1 MSRDLYQIL
10 EVNSRAS
17 AGEIKSAYRTLA
29 RKYHPD
35 ANPDNPEA
43 GERFKEIASAYEILS
58 DPNRR
63 ARYDQFGE
71 TGTSSSH
78 SNPFGDFSDIFS
90 SFFGGQSS
98 GPSGPR
104 VEYGEDLEIDL
115 EIGFEEAVFGTQKEI
130 RVRTAVP
137 CEPCG
142 STGATAGTE
151 PIECTRCSGIG
162 QIQEMRRSILGQMLT
177 QTICPDCKGSG
188 SRISNP
194 CKDCNGEG
202 RKVTEIEF
210 TIDVQQGV
218 DHGNTLRLSGR
229 GATGRRGGPPGD
241 LYVHLR
247 VAVHPELERQGHD
260 LRHRLHIPMTQAIFG
275 VDLDYATLDGEEVLS
290 IAPGT
295 QSGHI
300 LKLKGKGVP
309 HLNSK
314 NRGDFF
320 IEVIVD
326 TPTDLT
332 REEEETLREYA
343 SQRKEEIS
351 PNKKKVRSRR
361 R

>member
-1 MSRDLYQIL
+1 MPRDLYEIL
-10 EVNSRAS
+10 EVDSTAS
-17 AGEIKSAYRTLA
+17 PSEIKSAYRSLA

-71 TGTSSSH
+71 TGTASSH
-78 SNPFGDFSDIFS
+78 SSPFGDFSDIFS

-98 GPSGPR
+98 APSGPR
-104 VEYGEDLEIDL
+104 IEYGEDLEIDL
-115 EIGFEEAVFGTQKEI
+115 EIGFEEAVFGTKKEI
-130 RVRTAVP
+130 KIRTAVP
-137 CEPCG
+137 CESCG

-151 PIECTRCSGIG
+151 PIECIRCHGIG

-177 QTICPDCKGSG
+177 QTVCPDCKGSG

-194 CKDCNGEG
+194 CKDCSGEG

-210 TIDVQQGV
+210 PIDIQQGV
-218 DHGNTLRLSGR
+218 DNGNTLRLSGR

-247 VAVHPELERQGHD
+247 VNSHPELERQGDD
-260 LRHRLHIPMTQAIFG
+260 LIHRLHIPMTQAIFG
-275 VDLDYATLDGEEVLS
+275 VDLDYETLDGDEVLS
-290 IAPGT
+290 IDPGT
-295 QSGHI
+295 QSGRI

-309 HLNSK
+309 HLNGR
-314 NRGDFF
+314 NRGDFV

-343 SQRKEEIS
+343 SQRKEKIS
-351 PNKKKVRSRR
+351 LNKKKSRGR
-361 R
+361 RW

>member
-1 MSRDLYQIL
+1 MSKDLYRIL
-10 EVNSRAS
+10 EVESTAS
-17 AGEIKSAYRTLA
+17 ASEIKSAYRALA
-29 RKYHPD
+29 RRYHPD

-43 GERFKEIASAYEILS
+43 GERFKEVASAYEILS
-58 DPNRR
+58 DPKRR
-63 ARYDQFGE
+63 ARYDQFGD

-98 GPSGPR
+98 TPSGPR

-115 EIGFEEAVFGTQKEI
+115 EIGFEEAVFGTNREI
-130 RVRTAVP
+130 KVRTAVP
-137 CEPCG
+137 CEPCS
-142 STGATAGTE
+142 STGAAAGTE
-151 PIECTRCSGIG
+151 PTKCTRCNGIG

-177 QTICPDCKGSG
+177 QAICPDCKGLG

-202 RKVTEIEF
+202 RKVTEIKF
-210 TIDVQQGV
+210 SIDIQQGV
-218 DHGNTLRLSGR
+218 DQGNTLRLSGR
-229 GATGRRGGPPGD
+229 GATGRRGGPAGD

-247 VAVHPELERQGHD
+247 VSGHPKFERQGHD
-260 LRHRLHIPMTQAIFG
+260 LMHRLHIPMTQAVFG
-275 VDLDYATLDGEEVLS
+275 VDLNYETLDGEEVLS

-309 HLNSK
+309 HLNGR
-314 NRGDFF
+314 NRGDFV

-332 REEEETLREYA
+332 SEEEETLRDYA
-343 SQRKEEIS
+343 SQRNEEVS